1 MASTESSRLETI
13 TVNRIVTGPVRRV
26 MLALVWP
33 VLAEQFLNTL
43 VGLVDTYLAG
53 NLPEASRVAAT
64 GAVGLAA
71 YVGWL
76 VTMLFALVGTGAT
89 ALIARSYGAGERPTG
104 NHIAN
109 QAVMLVLLMGAG
121 ASVALYAA
129 APVFASWLHME
140 GITLQMTVRYLR
152 IDAWGYLIWSIS
164 QVGAASLRGAGDMRT
179 SLKVLSIVNI
189 LNVIASP
196 ALVHGWGPAPLLGV
210 DGIVVGTLI
219 ARICGG
225 LLMLLILLRGR
236 FGIRLRPGLLRPHW
250 GPIRRI
256 TRTGIPAA
264 ADGTILWGGHF
275 LFLMIVGFIGTGG
288 AADVNPALA
297 AHIVVVRI
305 LAFTYLPASAFAT
318 ACATMIG
325 QALGA
330 GDPARARRCGHEGV
344 VQCGLLTA
352 GVGLGFLLFATP
364 LCGLLNKDPQVIALA
379 APVLM
384 LAGAFQPLLSTNIVY
399 IGSLRGAGDTIFP
412 MIFSIVGLVCI
423 RVPGGYLLGV
433 ALHHGL
439 FGAWCAVCADIVVRT
454 TLSFTRFTRG
464 RWTALR
470 I

>member
-1 MASTESSRLETI
+1 MAISEAAPVETT

-53 NLPEASRVAAT
+53 NLPEESRVAAT
-64 GAVGLAA
+64 AAVGLAA

-89 ALIARSYGAGERPTG
+89 ALIARSYGAGERAQG

-109 QAVMLVLLMGAG
+109 QAVMLVLLIGAG
-121 ASVALYAA
+121 ATLALWAA
-129 APVFASWLHME
+129 APHFAAGLHMQ
-140 GITLQMTVRYLR
+140 GAADVMTVRYLR

-164 QVGAASLRGAGDMRT
+164 QVGAAALRGAGDMRT
-179 SLKVLSIVNI
+179 SLKVLSLVNI

-196 ALVHGWGPAPLLGV
+196 ALVHGWGPAPQLGV

-219 ARICGG
+219 ARVCGG
-225 LLMLLILLRGR
+225 LLMLFVLLRGR
-236 FGIRLRPGLLRPHW
+236 FGIRLHARLLWPHW
-250 GPIRRI
+250 APIRRI
-256 TRTGIPAA
+256 MRIGIPAA
-264 ADGTILWGGHF
+264 ADGAILWGGHF
-275 LFLMIVGFIGTGG
+275 LFLVIVGMLGRADASGG
-288 AADVNPALA
+288 NPAFA
-297 AHIVVVRI
+297 AHIVVIRI
-305 LAFTYLPASAFAT
+305 LAFTYLPASAWAT

-330 GDPARARRCGHEGV
+330 GEPARARRCGHEGV

-352 GVGLGFLLFATP
+352 LVGLAFVLFAST

-384 LAGAFQPLLSTNIVY
+384 LSGAFQPLLSTNIVY
-399 IGSLRGAGDTIFP
+399 QGALRGAGDTVFP
-412 MIFSIVGLVCI
+412 MIFSIVGLVGI

-433 ALHHGL
+433 MLGGGL
-439 FGAWCAVCADIVVRT
+439 FGAWIAVCIDIVVRST
-454 TLSFTRFTRG
+454 MSFTRFTRG